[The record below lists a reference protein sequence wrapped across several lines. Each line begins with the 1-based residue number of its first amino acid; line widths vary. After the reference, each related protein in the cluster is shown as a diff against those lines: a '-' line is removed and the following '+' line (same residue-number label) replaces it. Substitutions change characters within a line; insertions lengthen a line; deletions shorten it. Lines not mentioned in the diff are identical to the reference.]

1 MKATY
6 YKNIFTHTLFK
17 TPKGQTMRKI
27 IYAFSLFL
35 TLTCLLSACGDETQ
49 TTPSAVNIKRPEIQS
64 EELQFTTPEDG
75 DTIAIFAT
83 SLGEISAV
91 LYPEHAPQACEN
103 FIALANEGFFDETTF
118 SRVASEFCVQGG
130 FATDGTAH
138 TIWNDNP
145 YPIETTDVL
154 HHYAG
159 ALCAPVNENGLASS
173 PFYFM
178 QSLPEAVPESTLT
191 ELETL
196 GVRAEVIE
204 AYKTVG
210 GEPYLDYTDT
220 VFGQVYD
227 GMDIV
232 DAISG
237 VAVDEDEKPL
247 EDVILHSVTIETYSA
262 N

>member
-1 MKATY
+1 
-6 YKNIFTHTLFK
+6 
-17 TPKGQTMRKI
+17 MRKI
-27 IYAFSLFL
+27 NHTISLLL
-35 TLTCLLSACGDETQ
+35 TLTLLLSACGSSDTP
-49 TTPSAVNIKRPEIQS
+49 TAPSAKNIKRDEIQS
-64 EELQFTTPEDG
+64 EELQFLSPEDG
-75 DTIAIFAT
+75 DTIAIFDT
-83 SLGEISAV
+83 SMGEISAI
-91 LYPEHAPQACEN
+91 LYLEHAPQACEN
-103 FIALANEGFFDETTF
+103 FITLANEGFFDETIF
-118 SRVASEFCVQGG
+118 SRVSSGFCVQGG

-138 TIWNDNP
+138 TIWDDNP
-145 YPIETTDVL
+145 YPIETTDDL

-178 QSLPEAVPESTLT
+178 QSLPESVPESILT

-204 AYKTVG
+204 AYKAAG

-220 VFGQVYD
+220 IFGQVYD

-232 DAISG
+232 DDISSVAI
-237 VAVDEDEKPL
+237 DEEEKPL
-247 EDVILHSVTIETYSA
+247 EDVILHNVTIEIYNS